1 MARIFLGLFAAFA
14 LAACSVDGNK
24 DLAEPAVPLGQFKLG
39 HNVVIAD
46 KAVKGPLSRG
56 VTKDELSTAL
66 QSAIADRF
74 DRYDGDKLYHFGVSV
89 EGYVLAAPGIPLVYS
104 PKSLMIINVTI
115 WDDAAGVKLN
125 EKPQQM
131 TIFESLS
138 GETVLSSGLTQSKE
152 EQLENLTVNASKQIE
167 LFLVRQQKKN
177 GWFGGLSKV
186 TPGAGDESAASDLDA
201 IEDAATD
208 VAIAPEA

>member
-1 MARIFLGLFAAFA
+1 MARIFLGLFAALA
-14 LAACSVDGNK
+14 LAACSVDGSK
-24 DLAEPAVPLGQFKLG
+24 DLADAAVPLGQFKLG

-66 QSAIADRF
+66 QSAIATRF
-74 DRYDGDKLYHFGVSV
+74 DRYDGEKLYHFGVSV
-89 EGYVLAAPGIPLVYS
+89 EGYVLAAPGIPLIYS
-104 PKSLMIINVTI
+104 PKSLMIINVTV
-115 WDDAAGVKLN
+115 WDDTAGVKLN

-152 EQLENLTVNASKQIE
+152 EQLKNLTVNASKQIE
-167 LFLVRQQKKN
+167 LFLVRQQKKD
-177 GWFGGLSKV
+177 GWFGANSNAV
-186 TPGAGDESAASDLDA
+186 PGSADGSVAPELDT
-201 IEDAATD
+201 IEDAAAD
-208 VAIAPEA
+208 VAIAPET

>member
-1 MARIFLGLFAAFA
+1 MARIFLGLFAALA
-14 LAACSVDGNK
+14 LAACSVDGSK
-24 DLAEPAVPLGQFKLG
+24 DLADAAVPLGQFKLG

-66 QSAIADRF
+66 QSAIATRF
-74 DRYDGDKLYHFGVSV
+74 DRYDGEKLYHFGVSV
-89 EGYVLAAPGIPLVYS
+89 EGYVLAAPGIPLIYS
-104 PKSLMIINVTI
+104 PKSLMIINVTV
-115 WDDAAGVKLN
+115 WDDTAGVKLN

-152 EQLENLTVNASKQIE
+152 EQLKNLTVNASKQIE
-167 LFLVRQQKKN
+167 LFLVRQQKN
-177 GWFGGLSKV
+177 DGWFGANSNAV
-186 TPGAGDESAASDLDA
+186 PGSTDGSAAPELDT
-201 IEDAATD
+201 IEDAAAD
-208 VAIAPEA
+208 VAIAPET